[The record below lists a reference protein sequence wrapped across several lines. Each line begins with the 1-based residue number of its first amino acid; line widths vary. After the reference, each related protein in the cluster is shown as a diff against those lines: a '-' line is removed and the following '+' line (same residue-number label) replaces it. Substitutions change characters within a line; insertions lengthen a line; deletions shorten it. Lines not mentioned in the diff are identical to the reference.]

1 MNQTDLKHKLSAP
14 FDFNEWKNILAQ
26 MFPKIDYLAK
36 ETSVDNNLVKNGG
49 QIGVIH
55 LNDGRSLGLFKFEV
69 ADNIM
74 FLN

>member
-1 MNQTDLKHKLSAP
+1 M
-14 FDFNEWKNILAQ
+14 ENILAQ

-55 LNDGRSLGLFKFEV
+55 LMMD
-69 ADNIM
+69 AH
-74 FLN
+74 